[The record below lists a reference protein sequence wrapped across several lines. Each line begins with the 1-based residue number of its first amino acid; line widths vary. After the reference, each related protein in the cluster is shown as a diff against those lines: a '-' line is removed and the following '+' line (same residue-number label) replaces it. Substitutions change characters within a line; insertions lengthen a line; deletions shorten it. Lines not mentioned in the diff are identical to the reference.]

1 MGQAKGTVM
10 ALISPRIVEQQYGIP
25 ADRLR
30 RWRQQGI
37 GPEFFQFTP
46 RTISY
51 SAEYLHDWIN
61 DPANALLAGAATG
74 DTGPGRPE
82 KATTE
87 S

>member
-1 MGQAKGTVM
+1 M

-37 GPEFFQFTP
+37 GPEYFQFTP

-61 DPANALLAGAATG
+61 DPANAPLTGAATG
-74 DTGPGRPE
+74 DTGPCRPE